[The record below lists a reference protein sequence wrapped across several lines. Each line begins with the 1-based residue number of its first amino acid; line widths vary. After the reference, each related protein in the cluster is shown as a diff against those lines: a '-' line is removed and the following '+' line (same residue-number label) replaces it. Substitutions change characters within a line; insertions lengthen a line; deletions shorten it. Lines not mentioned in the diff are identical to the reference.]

1 MDPKKLAMILGIAI
15 LLPLFVGLFVD
26 AIYSSPDYDDFC
38 SGQRFFP
45 TNVKPIEECNFD
57 YGPDYQSCLEENGN
71 PILETNDQGCNEFKE
86 CDFCNNEYQDAKE
99 KYNRNLFFIIA
110 PIGLILVILGLYFK
124 TDYMGA
130 GLMFAGLIVLFY
142 GTIRAF
148 SDLSK
153 IWRALVI
160 LVELIIIMWI
170 GYKKIEKWKYY
181 Y

>member
-26 AIYSSPDYDDFC
+26 AIYSSPDYEGFC
-38 SGQRFFP
+38 DRESSFPQRSL
-45 TNVKPIEECNFD
+45 EGCDFD
-57 YGPDYQSCLEENGN
+57 YGQGYEDCLSDGGN
-71 PILETNDQGCNEFKE
+71 PKLELNNEGCAEFEE
-86 CDFCNNEYQDAKE
+86 CDYCNKEYQDVKE
-99 KYNRNLFFIIA
+99 KYNRNLFFILA

-148 SDLSK
+148 PDLSK
-153 IWRALVI
+153 LWRSLVI
-160 LVELIIIMWI
+160 LIELIIIMWI
-170 GYKKIEKWKYY
+170 GYKKIEK
-181 Y
+181 